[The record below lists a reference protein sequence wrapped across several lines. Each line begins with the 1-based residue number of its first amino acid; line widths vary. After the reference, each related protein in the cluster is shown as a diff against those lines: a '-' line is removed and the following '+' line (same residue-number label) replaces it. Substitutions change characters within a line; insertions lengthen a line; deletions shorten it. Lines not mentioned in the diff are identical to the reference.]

1 MRKTRKL
8 VSLFL
13 CAALLCACVP
23 ALGEGGLTVTDMA
36 GREVTLAGPA
46 ETVVV
51 LMPSDCEILFE
62 IGAGDKVVGRGSYCD
77 YPEAA
82 VADIPVVKSG
92 WELNVEE
99 IIALQPQAV
108 IMTKMGHTEEQ
119 VAQIDGAG
127 IPVIV
132 TDAQTIADTYDC
144 IELLGKV
151 TGNEDEAAAVVQEM
165 KDRLEAVAA
174 KASDA
179 GLTVYFESTPLE
191 YGWGLYSAGKGSF
204 MDEIGALC
212 GLKNIFG
219 DVTDGGGWPVVNEE
233 DVIAAN
239 PDLIITID
247 SNGMG
252 EQNAAEVI
260 MAREA
265 WQGMDAVKNGR
276 VYVVDGNAFSRPG
289 PRLADAAEALI
300 ELIESLAAEAPA
312 A

>member
-1 MRKTRKL
+1 MKTRKL

-23 ALGEGGLTVTDMA
+23 ALGEGELTVTDMT

-46 ETVVV
+46 ESVVV

-62 IGAGDKVVGRGSYCD
+62 IGAGDKVIGRGSYCD

-92 WELNVEE
+92 YELNVEE
-99 IIALQPQAV
+99 IVALQPQAV
-108 IMTKMGHTEEQ
+108 IVTKMGHTEEQ
-119 VAQIDGAG
+119 VAQLENAG
-127 IPVIV
+127 LTVIV

-144 IELLGKV
+144 IMLLGKV
-151 TGNEDEAAAVVQEM
+151 TGTEDEAAAVVQNM

-174 KASDA
+174 KATDA

-219 DVTDGGGWPVVNEE
+219 DVTDGDGWPVVNEE

-239 PDLIITID
+239 PDIIITID

-252 EQNAAEVI
+252 DANAAEII

-265 WQGMDAVKNGR
+265 WQGMDAVQNGHI
-276 VYVVDGNAFSRPG
+276 YVVDGNAFSRPG
-289 PRLADAAEALI
+289 PRLATAAEALM
-300 ELIESLAAEAPA
+300 ELIESLTAEEPA

>member
-1 MRKTRKL
+1 MSKKL

-13 CAALLCACVP
+13 TLAMLILCVP
-23 ALGEGGLTVTDMA
+23 AFAEGGITVTDMT
-36 GREVTLAGPA
+36 GREVTLAGPV
-46 ETVVV
+46 ESVVV

-77 YPEAA
+77 YPET
-82 VADIPVVKSG
+82 VKDVPVVKSG
-92 WELNVEE
+92 YELNVEE
-99 IIALQPQAV
+99 IIALQPQV
-108 IMTKMGHTEEQ
+108 VVMTKMGHTEEQ
-119 VAQIDGAG
+119 VAQIDNAG

-151 TGNEDEAAAVVQEM
+151 TGTEEKAQAVIEDM
-165 KDRLEAVAA
+165 KNRISAVAE

-191 YGWGLYSAGKGSF
+191 FGWGLYSAGNGSF

-239 PDLIITID
+239 PDLIVTID

-260 MAREA
+260 MTREA
-265 WQGMDAVKNGR
+265 WKEMDAVKNGY
-276 VYVVDGNAFSRPG
+276 VFVVDGNAFSRPG
-289 PRLADAAEALI
+289 PRLADAAEALL
-300 ELIESLAAEAPA
+300 ELVESLSAEAPA

>member
-1 MRKTRKL
+1 MSKKL

-13 CAALLCACVP
+13 TLALLVLCVP
-23 ALGEGGLTVTDMA
+23 VFAEGGITVTDMT
-36 GREVTLAGPA
+36 GREVALAGPV
-46 ETVVV
+46 ESVVV

-82 VADIPVVKSG
+82 ADVPVVKSG
-92 WELNVEE
+92 YELNVEE
-99 IIALQPQAV
+99 IIALQPQVV
-108 IMTKMGHTEEQ
+108 ILTKMGHTEEQ
-119 VAQIDGAG
+119 VAQIDSAG

-144 IELLGKV
+144 ITLLGKV
-151 TGNEDEAAAVVQEM
+151 TGMEENAQAVIENM
-165 KDRLEAVAA
+165 KNRISAVAE

-191 YGWGLYSAGKGSF
+191 FGWGLYSAGKGSF

-212 GLKNIFG
+212 GLNNIFG

-239 PDLIITID
+239 PDLIVTID

-265 WQGMDAVKNGR
+265 WKEMNAVKNGN
-276 VYVVDGNAFSRPG
+276 VFVVDGNAFSRPG
-289 PRLADAAEALI
+289 PRLAQAAEALL
-300 ELIESLAAEAPA
+300 ELVESLSAEEPA

>member
-1 MRKTRKL
+1 MTRKL

-13 CAALLCACVP
+13 CAALLCAVIP
-23 ALGEGGLTVTDMA
+23 ALAEGGLTVTDMA
-36 GREVTLAGPA
+36 GREVTLDGPA
-46 ETVVV
+46 QKIVV
-51 LMPSDCEILFE
+51 LMPSDCEILFA
-62 IGAGDKVVGRGSYCD
+62 IGAGAQVVGIGGYCD
-77 YPEAA
+77 WPAPMLEGL
-82 VADIPVVKSG
+82 PVVKSG
-92 WELNVEE
+92 YELNVEE
-99 IIALQPQAV
+99 IIALQPDAV
-108 IMTKMGHTEEQ
+108 VMTKMGHTEEQ
-119 VAQIDGAG
+119 VAQIESAG
-127 IPVIV
+127 IKVIV

-151 TGNEDEAAAVVQEM
+151 TGNEEEAGGVIQDM
-165 KDRLEAVAA
+165 KDRLAAVAA

-191 YGWGLYSAGKGSF
+191 FGWGLYSAGKGSF

-219 DVTDGGGWPVVNEE
+219 DVTDGNGWPVVSEE

-239 PDLIITID
+239 PDIIVTID

-252 EQNAAEVI
+252 DANAAEVI
-260 MAREA
+260 LAREA
-265 WQGMDAVKNGR
+265 WKDMDAVKNGR

-289 PRLADAAEALI
+289 PRLAEAAESLM
-300 ELIESLAAEAPA
+300 ELIETIAAEAPA